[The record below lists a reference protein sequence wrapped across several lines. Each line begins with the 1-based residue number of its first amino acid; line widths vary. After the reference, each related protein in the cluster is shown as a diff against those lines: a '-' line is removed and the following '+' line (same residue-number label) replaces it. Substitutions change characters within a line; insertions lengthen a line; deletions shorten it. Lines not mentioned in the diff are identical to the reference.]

1 MVRSE
6 ELRKT
11 EKEVPLE
18 NQLQN
23 LTAAAE
29 ESDRP
34 ISYDS
39 RPTCEIWNIASWAV
53 NKATHYEWFEVPS
66 KKILEHSW

>member
-39 RPTCEIWNIASWAV
+39 RPTCEI
-53 NKATHYEWFEVPS
+53 
-66 KKILEHSW
+66 